1 MGPDVL
7 PSIKMH
13 SLSEA
18 TVTLRRRD
26 SDGVVP

>member
-13 SLSEA
+13 SLSET
-18 TVTLRRRD
+18 TVALRRRD